1 MTEPASAPEIPQ
13 PEIKVRVNAE
23 LNIEVEFNIVQ
34 YFKELTADDRTRGQ
48 YWGLSST
55 EWGFDH
61 EWERPIAWLTQEVS
75 EAYETTGMFGYPKG
89 SAIRDHTG
97 DIDFSGDTVEER
109 NGVYTKYENRY
120 WTEEDFEVLIAAVPW
135 LGKPPE
141 AEAAVVQSLPLFSTD
156 VVTRSAGG

>member
-1 MTEPASAPEIPQ
+1 MTTPE

-34 YFKELTADDRTRGQ
+34 YFKELTADDRTRHE
-48 YWGLSST
+48 YWSLSNT

-89 SAIRDHTG
+89 SAIRDQTGELDFTG
-97 DIDFSGDTVEER
+97 DKVEER
-109 NGVYTKYENRY
+109 NGVRANYKDKY
-120 WTEEDFEVLIAAVPW
+120 WTEADFEALIAAVPW
-135 LGKPPE
+135 LGQPPE
-141 AEAAVVQSLPLFSTD
+141 QEAAVVQSLPLFSTD
-156 VVTRSAGG
+156 VRTTSAGG